1 MLLSNAL
8 LFQENLGSRL
18 GSAGLFLAID
28 AFDAT
33 RSTKTY
39 MKHARTH
46 AVTHI
51 PSLRPKLEAWRT
63 SWDLSCDRCSQQFKT
78 KRKLSAHRKYWAMLR
93 RSAQNVEWTSRSPS
107 GCAATLNRIHAALLR
122 RWRERATPAAA
133 AAQTNQVSH
142 VAR

>member
-8 LFQENLGSRL
+8 LFQENRL

-39 MKHARTH
+39 MKHACTQLPTFRRFGQ
-46 AVTHI
+46 
-51 PSLRPKLEAWRT
+51 SLRPGAPLGIYLATAVVKT
-63 SWDLSCDRCSQQFKT
+63 SKEKENCPLTESIV
-78 KRKLSAHRKYWAMLR
+78 AMLR

-133 AAQTNQVSH
+133 AQTNQVSH

>member
-8 LFQENLGSRL
+8 LFQENRQ
-18 GSAGLFLAID
+18 GSAGLLLAID
-28 AFDAT
+28 AFNAT

-39 MKHARTH
+39 MKHARTQLPPTFRCFGQSSRPGAPLGIYLAT
-46 AVTHI
+46 AVVNNSKEKENC
-51 PSLRPKLEAWRT
+51 PL
-63 SWDLSCDRCSQQFKT
+63 T
-78 KRKLSAHRKYWAMLR
+78 KSIVAILR

-133 AAQTNQVSH
+133 QTNQVSH

>member
-8 LFQENLGSRL
+8 LFQENRL
-18 GSAGLFLAID
+18 GSAGLLLAIN
-28 AFDAT
+28 AFNAT

-39 MKHARTH
+39 VKHACTQLPTTFRRFGR
-46 AVTHI
+46 
-51 PSLRPKLEAWRT
+51 SLRPGAPLGIYLATAVVNNSKKKENCPL
-63 SWDLSCDRCSQQFKT
+63 T
-78 KRKLSAHRKYWAMLR
+78 KSIVVILR

-133 AAQTNQVSH
+133 AQTNQVSH